1 MIARVLLRFVLSL
14 FLASV
19 VIFLLLR
26 LIPGDPARVALGVT
40 ATDEAVEA
48 LARQLGTDRP
58 LVVQY
63 LDWVGGL
70 LTGDFGMSLASR
82 QDITPAHHRPGPGIL
97 ILCGL
102 AMVLSCSSPCHWV
115 CGPPT
120 ASCRRWPRSAS
131 PSSFLTGILLVTVFV
146 HLGGC
151 RPTGGFRART
161 SRLPAAHHP
170 AGHRADAGAGGDLTC
185 YVRSAVLEVL
195 DREFIRTARSAG
207 ASISEALWRHGLR
220 NAALPVLTVA
230 GLQLTSLIVG
240 AVVIERVFLI
250 PGLGS
255 MLLDSVARR
264 DLTAVQTIVM
274 LLVVFTL
281 TVNLIVDVT
290 TASSTRGS
298 GGAHEKAAC
307 LRWIGAVIVAVTVL
321 FALVSLVWTP
331 TTPSTRCPPTA
342 CSVPRRSTS
351 WAPTAT
357 AATCSPASWRG
368 PRSLSSSGWSRWAS
382 PRCSVCRSVSR
393 RACGAGGRRR
403 SSCAAW
409 TSCWR
414 SQRCCWRSSRGP
426 HSGRRRSRQWWRSAS
441 RASRFRPRRPRRT
454 LQIMTQDF
462 IASAR
467 VSRVPELVIAGRH
480 VLPNIAGVIIVQAS
494 VAFALAISVE
504 AALSFLGLGT
514 SRPTRRGDACCSRRR
529 PRWVP
534 PHSWRCGRVWLSRS
548 PCWGSTSRRRRMTSR
563 SLQEPTMTILSVTDL
578 RVGDGLRRHLSP
590 SAAASASG
598 SSVNPAR

>member
-82 QDITPAHHRPGPGIL
+82 QDITPLIIDRAQVSL

-102 AMVLSCSSPCHWV
+102 AMVLSLLIALPLGMWTATRV
-115 CGPPT
+115 LPT
-120 ASCRRWPRSAS
+120 LAQIGIAIP
-131 PSSFLTGILLVTVFV
+131 SFLTGILLVTVFSV
-146 HLGGC
+146 HLGWVPANGWI
-151 RPTGGFRART
+151 PPGTDFLGFLQRII
-161 SRLPAAHHP
+161 LPVIALTLVQAAI
-170 AGHRADAGAGGDLTC
+170 LTR

-290 TASSTRGS
+290 YR
-298 GGAHEKAAC
+298 
-307 LRWIGAVIVAVTVL
+307 LIDPRI
-321 FALVSLVWTP
+321 
-331 TTPSTRCPPTA
+331 
-342 CSVPRRSTS
+342 RRS
-351 WAPTAT
+351 A
-357 AATCSPASWRG
+357 
-368 PRSLSSSGWSRWAS
+368 
-382 PRCSVCRSVSR
+382 
-393 RACGAGGRRR
+393 
-403 SSCAAW
+403 
-409 TSCWR
+409 
-414 SQRCCWRSSRGP
+414 
-426 HSGRRRSRQWWRSAS
+426 
-441 RASRFRPRRPRRT
+441 
-454 LQIMTQDF
+454 
-462 IASAR
+462 
-467 VSRVPELVIAGRH
+467 
-480 VLPNIAGVIIVQAS
+480 
-494 VAFALAISVE
+494 
-504 AALSFLGLGT
+504 
-514 SRPTRRGDACCSRRR
+514 
-529 PRWVP
+529 
-534 PHSWRCGRVWLSRS
+534 
-548 PCWGSTSRRRRMTSR
+548 
-563 SLQEPTMTILSVTDL
+563 
-578 RVGDGLRRHLSP
+578 
-590 SAAASASG
+590 
-598 SSVNPAR
+598 